1 MSRRPYEFD
10 NFVIADGSAAV
21 RILRST
27 AGRFRRRKKR
37 RRQETAEV
45 LENVRARLDLLLD
58 GKKNDNLRLIRMILR
73 ELSPALLEQNA
84 LAVVSRFIADN
95 FPRLGEK
102 RRLEFFISIRG
113 RLPLFVRFWR
123 KRLPPT
129 VLLAASCC
137 MRTKRWRRRIAGS
150 AGSRAKPRFAAGK
163 KSAGWKQC

>member
-21 RILRST
+21 LDLAVNRRSFPAAEKT
-27 AGRFRRRKKR
+27 PSA
-37 RRQETAEV
+37 ETAEV

-84 LAVVSRFIADN
+84 LAVVSRFVADN

-102 RRLEFFISIRG
+102 KALDFYFHPRTLAV
-113 RLPLFVRFWR
+113 VRPFWR
-123 KRLPPT
+123 KRPPPT
-129 VLLAASCC
+129 VLPAASCC

>member
-21 RILRST
+21 LDLAVNRRSFPAAEKT
-27 AGRFRRRKKR
+27 PSA
-37 RRQETAEV
+37 ETAEV

-95 FPRLGEK
+95 FSRLGEK
-102 RRLEFFISIRG
+102 KALDFYFHPRTLAV
-113 RLPLFVRFWR
+113 VRPF
-123 KRLPPT
+123 
-129 VLLAASCC
+129 LAETAAACC

>member
-21 RILRST
+21 LDLAVNRRSFP
-27 AGRFRRRKKR
+27 AAEKVSAA
-37 RRQETAEV
+37 ETAEV

-84 LAVVSRFIADN
+84 LAVVSRFVADN

-102 RRLEFFISIRG
+102 KALNFYFHPRTLAV
-113 RLPLFVRFWR
+113 VRPF
-123 KRLPPT
+123 LAET
-129 VLLAASCC
+129 AASCC

-150 AGSRAKPRFAAGK
+150 AGSRAKPRFAAEK